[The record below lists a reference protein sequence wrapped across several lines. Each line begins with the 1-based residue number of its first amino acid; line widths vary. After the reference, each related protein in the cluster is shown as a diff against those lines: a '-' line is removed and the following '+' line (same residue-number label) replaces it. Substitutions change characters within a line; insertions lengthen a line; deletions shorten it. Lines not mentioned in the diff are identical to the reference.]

1 MLLTV
6 NTLISYTEDSLKDT
20 VERILW
26 ISSDYTVAVLID
38 VYADKGV
45 PIFKNVKDIESDIDT
60 GKAVLVKEDPF
71 QIFWIEDEISE
82 KEKKVRE
89 KAWNII
95 EVIAEKENEPEIF
108 YSKRRGELVSK
119 ARENF
124 GVSIKTVYKYLRRYW
139 QRGKHKNALLPDYKN
154 IGNKGQEKRVTDKK
168 IGRPKKYKDI
178 VGEGVNVN
186 EETKKIFRVA
196 LNKFYYTKAGN
207 SLSTV
212 YQLMRKEFYA
222 DGYRID
228 GGVDKPILKPSSEV
242 PTFGQFKYFFY
253 KERNLKKEIYSRQ
266 GSKEYLQNHRPI
278 LGNSTV
284 EAHGPGYYEIDA
296 TIADV
301 YLVSRYNRNWIIGR
315 PVIYFC
321 IDRFSRM
328 ITGLYV
334 GLEGPSWNGAMNA
347 LANSVSNKVDFCKE
361 YDIEITE
368 EQWPVQHLCDTLMA
382 DRGELEG
389 SLAESLISS
398 LHIKVQNSGPYRAD
412 AKGIIERNFRIINDK
427 VVKPLLPGAVN
438 PTAGRGDK
446 NYRLDGVL
454 DLYQMTQILIYSI
467 LQHNQ
472 SWLNNYNREEMMISD
487 DIEPVPIKLWNWG
500 IKNRAGLLR
509 SVSEDIVKLNLMPV
523 KKASITES
531 GIRLFGGLFYT
542 SENALKER
550 LFEKARIQGSWKVEV
565 SYDPR
570 NLNYIYIRKEN
581 GRSFEKCYLID
592 GQEAHKNKSVEEL
605 EFLQEVEKLFKKQK
619 EDEQLQLKVDLIS
632 QVESIVQEAQQMTK
646 EQQDGAESKTQKLKG
661 IRKNRQI
668 EKMINRE
675 SEAFELDKMDAKK
688 KGQVVS
694 FNKISRQESEEEQD
708 DFENEI
714 ALLRRKQKERAYGK
728 TE

>member
-6 NTLISYTEDSLKDT
+6 NTLIRYTEDSLKDT

-38 VYADKGV
+38 VYANKST
-45 PIFKNVKDIESDIDT
+45 PIYKNVEDIVNDIEAKSAILIKD
-60 GKAVLVKEDPF
+60 DPF
-71 QIFWIEDEISE
+71 QVFRNENEISE
-82 KEKKVRE
+82 KEKEIRN
-89 KAWNII
+89 KAWEII
-95 EVIAEKENEPEIF
+95 KAIAEKVNEPEIF
-108 YSKRRGELVSK
+108 NSKKRAELVKK
-119 ARENF
+119 ASGKF
-124 GVSIKTVYKYLRRYW
+124 GVSNKTVYKYLRRYW

-154 IGNKGQEKRVTDKK
+154 IGKDSDKQVTGKKR
-168 IGRPKKYKDI
+168 GRPKKFKDI
-178 VGEGVNVN
+178 VGEGVNVD
-186 EETKKIFRVA
+186 EETKRIFRVA

-207 SLSTV
+207 SLNTA

-222 DGYRID
+222 DGYRVD
-228 GGVDKPILKPSSEV
+228 GGIEKPILKPSSEV

-315 PVIYFC
+315 PVVYFC

-398 LHIKVQNSGPYRAD
+398 LHIKVQNSGSYRAD
-412 AKGIIERNFRIINDK
+412 AKGIIERNFGVINEK
-427 VVKPLLPGAVN
+427 VIKPLLPGAVN
-438 PTAGRGDK
+438 PTAGRGDR

-454 DLYQMTQILIYSI
+454 DLFQFTQILVKSC
-467 LQHNQ
+467 LHHNQ

-487 DIEPVPIKLWNWG
+487 DIEPIPIKLWSWG
-500 IKNRAGLLR
+500 LKNRAGLLR
-509 SVSEDIVKLNLMPV
+509 SVSEDIVKLNLMPTGN
-523 KKASITES
+523 AYITGK
-531 GIRLFGGLFYT
+531 GIKFKGLYY
-542 SENALKER
+542 SSLNLLKEGS
-550 LFEKARIQGSWKVEV
+550 FERVRITGSGEKIQI

-570 NLNYIYIRKEN
+570 NLNYVYIKKKD
-581 GRSFEKCYLID
+581 GKDFEKCHLLDY
-592 GQEAHKNKSVEEL
+592 QEVHKYKSFEEL
-605 EFLQEVEKLFKKQK
+605 EYLQEYEKLQKRRK
-619 EDEQLQLKVDLIS
+619 EDEQLQSKIDLVSEI
-632 QVESIVQEAQQMTK
+632 ENIVREAEKMTK

-675 SEAFELDKMDAKK
+675 NEAFELDKKMTSE

-694 FNKISRQESEEEQD
+694 FNRMNNSEPEQEQD

>member
-6 NTLISYTEDSLKDT
+6 NTLIGYTKDSLKDT

-38 VYADKGV
+38 IYANKST
-45 PIFKNVKDIESDIDT
+45 PIYKNVEDIVNDIEAKSAIIIKD
-60 GKAVLVKEDPF
+60 DPF
-71 QIFWIEDEISE
+71 QVFRNENEISE
-82 KEKKVRE
+82 KEKEIRN
-89 KAWNII
+89 KAWEII
-95 EVIAEKENEPEIF
+95 KVIAEKENEPEIF
-108 YSKRRGELVSK
+108 KAQKRAELVKK
-119 ARENF
+119 ASGKF
-124 GVSIKTVYKYLRRYW
+124 GVSNKTVYKYLRRYW

-154 IGNKGQEKRVTDKK
+154 RKIQERQVTGKKR
-168 IGRPKKYKDI
+168 GRPKKYKDI
-178 VGEGVNVN
+178 VGEGVNVD
-186 EETKKIFRVA
+186 EETKRIFRVA
-196 LNKFYYTKAGN
+196 LNKFYYTKSGN
-207 SLSTV
+207 SLNIA

-228 GGVDKPILKPSSEV
+228 GGIKKPILKPSSEV

-253 KERNLKKEIYSRQ
+253 KERNLKKDIYSRK
-266 GSKEYLQNHRPI
+266 GSKEYLQNYRPI

-284 EAHGPGYYEIDA
+284 EAYGPGYYEIDA

-315 PVIYFC
+315 PVVYFC

-347 LANSVSNKVDFCKE
+347 LANTVADKVEFCKS
-361 YDIEITE
+361 YGIAITE
-368 EQWPVQHLCDTLMA
+368 GQWPVHHLCDTLMA

-389 SLAESLISS
+389 NLAESLISS

-570 NLNYIYIRKEN
+570 NLNYIYIRKGN
-581 GRSFEKCYLID
+581 GKSFEKCYLID
-592 GQEAHKNKSVEEL
+592 GQEAHKNKSIEEL
-605 EFLQEVEKLFKKQK
+605 EFLQEMEKLFKKQK
-619 EDEQLQLKVDLIS
+619 EDEQLQSKVDLIS
-632 QVESIVQEAQQMTK
+632 QVESIVREAEHMTK

-675 SEAFELDKMDAKK
+675 NEAFELDKKVTSE
-688 KGQVVS
+688 KGQVLS
-694 FNKISRQESEEEQD
+694 FNRMNNQEPEEEQD
-708 DFENEI
+708 ELDNEI
-714 ALLRRKQKERAYGK
+714 SLLRKKQKERAYGK
-728 TE
+728 NE

>member
-6 NTLISYTEDSLKDT
+6 NTLIRYTEDSLKDT
-20 VERILW
+20 VKRILW
-26 ISSDYTVAVLID
+26 ISTDYSVAVLID
-38 VYADKGV
+38 IYANKST
-45 PIFKNVKDIESDIDT
+45 PIYKNVDDIINDIKGKSAIIIKD
-60 GKAVLVKEDPF
+60 DPY
-71 QIFWIEDEISE
+71 QIFRNENEIGE
-82 KEKKVRE
+82 KEKEIRN
-89 KAWNII
+89 KAWEII
-95 EVIAEKENEPEIF
+95 KAIAEKENEPDVFIAK
-108 YSKRRGELVSK
+108 KRSGLVKRASGK
-119 ARENF
+119 F
-124 GVSIKTVYKYLRRYW
+124 GVSNKTVYKYLRRYW

-154 IGNKGQEKRVTDKK
+154 IGKNSDRQVTCKKR
-168 IGRPKKYKDI
+168 GRPKKYKDI
-178 VGEGVNVN
+178 VGEGVNVD
-186 EETKKIFRVA
+186 EETKRMFRVA

-207 SLSTV
+207 SLNTA

-222 DGYRID
+222 DGYRVD
-228 GGVDKPILKPSSEV
+228 GGFEKPILKPSSEV

-253 KERNLKKEIYSRQ
+253 KERNLKKEIYSRK

-284 EAHGPGYYEIDA
+284 EAYGPGYYEIDA

-315 PVIYFC
+315 PVVYLC
-321 IDRFSRM
+321 VDKFSRL
-328 ITGLYV
+328 IAGLYV

-347 LANSVSNKVDFCKE
+347 LANTVSNKVEFCKQ
-361 YDIEITE
+361 YDIDISE
-368 EQWPVQHLCDTLMA
+368 EQWPVHHLCDTLMA

-389 SLAESLISS
+389 SLAEPLISS
-398 LHIKVQNSGPYRAD
+398 LHIKVKNSSPYRAD
-412 AKGIIERNFRIINDK
+412 AKGIVERNFRVINDK

-487 DIEPVPIKLWNWG
+487 DVEPIPIKLWNWG

-509 SVSEDIVKLNLMPV
+509 SVSEDVVKLNLLPT
-523 KKASITES
+523 KKATISEK
-531 GIRLFGGLFYT
+531 GIRLFGLFYA
-542 SENALKER
+542 SESALKER
-550 LFEKARIQGSWKVEV
+550 LFEKARIQGSWKVDV

-581 GRSFEKCYLID
+581 GISFEKCYLIS
-592 GQEAHKNKSVEEL
+592 GQEAHKNKSIEEL
-605 EFLQEVEKLFKKQK
+605 EFLQEAEMLLKKQK
-619 EDEQLQLKVDLIS
+619 EDEQFQSKVDLIS
-632 QVESIVQEAQQMTK
+632 EVESIVREAERMTR
-646 EQQDGAESKTQKLKG
+646 EQQDVTESKAQKLKG

-675 SEAFELDKMDAKK
+675 NEAFELDKKVK
-688 KGQVVS
+688 SEKGQVVS
-694 FNKISRQESEEEQD
+694 FNRINNQEPEDGQEE
-708 DFENEI
+708 FENEI
-714 ALLRRKQKERAYGK
+714 SLLRKKQKERTYGK

>member
-1 MLLTV
+1 MTV
-6 NTLISYTEDSLKDT
+6 NTLISYTESPSQT
-20 VERILW
+20 TIERILW
-26 ISSDYTVAVLID
+26 ISTDYSVAVLVDI
-38 VYADKGV
+38 YANKST
-45 PIFKNVKDIESDIDT
+45 PIYIYVDDIVNDIEAKSAIIIKD
-60 GKAVLVKEDPF
+60 DPF
-71 QIFWIEDEISE
+71 QVFRNENEISE
-82 KEKKVRE
+82 KEKEIRN
-89 KAWNII
+89 KAWEII
-95 EVIAEKENEPEIF
+95 KAIAEKENEPEVF
-108 YSKRRGELVSK
+108 NAKKRAELVKK
-119 ARENF
+119 ASGKF
-124 GVSIKTVYKYLRRYW
+124 GVSNKTVYKYLRRYW

-154 IGNKGQEKRVTDKK
+154 RRIQEKQATGKK
-168 IGRPKKYKDI
+168 RGRPKKYKDI
-178 VGEGVNVN
+178 VGEGVNVD
-186 EETKKIFRVA
+186 EETKRIFRVA

-207 SLSTV
+207 SLNTA
-212 YQLMRKEFYA
+212 YQLMRKEFYV
-222 DGYRID
+222 DGYRVD
-228 GGVDKPILKPSSEV
+228 GGIEKPILKPSSEV

-253 KERNLKKEIYSRQ
+253 KERNLKKEIYSRK

-284 EAHGPGYYEIDA
+284 EAYGPGYYEIDA

-315 PVIYFC
+315 PVVYFC

-347 LANSVSNKVDFCKE
+347 LANTVADKVEFCKS
-361 YDIEITE
+361 YDIAITE
-368 EQWPVQHLCDTLMA
+368 EQWPVHHLCDTLMA

-389 SLAESLISS
+389 NLAESLISS

-427 VVKPLLPGAVN
+427 IVKPLLPGAVN

-454 DLYQMTQILIYSI
+454 DLYQMTQILIYLI

-509 SVSEDIVKLNLMPV
+509 SVSEDVVKLSLMPV
-523 KKASITES
+523 KKASITEN

-581 GRSFEKCYLID
+581 GKSFEKCYLID
-592 GQEAHKNKSVEEL
+592 GQEAHKNKSIEEL

-619 EDEQLQLKVDLIS
+619 EDEQLQSKVDLIS
-632 QVESIVQEAQQMTK
+632 QVESIVREAEQMTK

-675 SEAFELDKMDAKK
+675 SEAFELDKKVTSE
-688 KGQVVS
+688 KGQVLS
-694 FNKISRQESEEEQD
+694 FNRMNNQEPEEEQD
-708 DFENEI
+708 EPDNEI
-714 ALLRRKQKERAYGK
+714 ALLRKKQKERAYGK
-728 TE
+728 NE

>member
-6 NTLISYTEDSLKDT
+6 NMLISYTENPLQTT

-26 ISSDYTVAVLID
+26 ISTDYSVAVLID
-38 VYADKGV
+38 IYANKST
-45 PIFKNVKDIESDIDT
+45 PIYKNVEDILNEIEINSAIII
-60 GKAVLVKEDPF
+60 KEDPF
-71 QIFWIEDEISE
+71 QVFRNENEISE
-82 KEKKVRE
+82 KEKEIRN
-89 KAWNII
+89 KAWEII
-95 EVIAEKENEPEIF
+95 KAIAKKENEPEVF
-108 YSKRRGELVSK
+108 NAKKRAEFVKK
-119 ARENF
+119 ASEKF
-124 GVSIKTVYKYLRRYW
+124 GVSNKTVYKYLRRYW
-139 QRGKHKNALLPDYKN
+139 QRGKHMNALLPDYKN
-154 IGNKGQEKRVTDKK
+154 RKVQEKQETGKK
-168 IGRPKKYKDI
+168 RGRPKKYKDI
-178 VGEGVNVN
+178 VGEGVNVD
-186 EETKKIFRVA
+186 EETKRIFRIA
-196 LNKFYYTKAGN
+196 LNKFYYTNIGN
-207 SLSTV
+207 SLNTA

-222 DGYRID
+222 DGYKVD
-228 GGVDKPILKPSSEV
+228 GGIKKPILIPSSEV

-253 KERNLKKEIYSRQ
+253 KERNLKKEIYSRK

-284 EAHGPGYYEIDA
+284 EAYGPGYYEIDA

-315 PVIYFC
+315 PVVYLC
-321 IDRFSRM
+321 VDKFSRL

-347 LANSVSNKVDFCKE
+347 LANTVADKVEFCKS
-361 YDIEITE
+361 YGIAITE
-368 EQWPVQHLCDTLMA
+368 EQWPVHHLCDTLMA

-581 GRSFEKCYLID
+581 GKSFEKCYLID
-592 GQEAHKNKSVEEL
+592 GQEAHKNKSIEEL
-605 EFLQEVEKLFKKQK
+605 EFLQEVEKLLKKQK
-619 EDEQLQLKVDLIS
+619 EDEQLQSKVDLIS
-632 QVESIVQEAQQMTK
+632 QVESIVREAQQMTK

-661 IRKNRQI
+661 VRKNRQI

-675 SEAFELDKMDAKK
+675 SEAFELDKREAKGT
-688 KGQVVS
+688 GQVVS
-694 FNKISRQESEEEQD
+694 FNRMNNQEPEEEQD
-708 DFENEI
+708 EFENEI
-714 ALLRRKQKERAYGK
+714 ALLRKKQKERMNGK